1 MQYDRKR
8 KQKGFTLIELV
19 VVIAIAALRARR
31 SAATEAPRADREALG
46 ALMNW
51 KARLLKLD
59 ALMPD
64 LDEINGSF
72 IEKVIAWAA
81 GGSQATSATKERF
94 LLDVKDNPQRFMS
107 HVESSISNLQSE
119 IGQTRKSEPN

>member
-1 MQYDRKR
+1 MARICPGWTNPWTELSPFALLPLQASPDLR
-8 KQKGFTLIELV
+8 ELV
-19 VVIAIAALRARR
+19 AL
-31 SAATEAPRADREALG
+31 ALNFG
-46 ALMNW
+46 PPL
-51 KARLLKLD
+51 
-59 ALMPD
+59 D

-119 IGQTRKSEPN
+119 IGQTMKGAS